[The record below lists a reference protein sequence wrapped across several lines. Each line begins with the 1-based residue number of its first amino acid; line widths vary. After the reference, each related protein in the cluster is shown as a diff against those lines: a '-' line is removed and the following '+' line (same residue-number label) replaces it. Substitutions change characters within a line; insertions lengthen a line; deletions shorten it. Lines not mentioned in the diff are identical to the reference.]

1 MNRTDDLRVDN
12 IIPLATPNE
21 VLKDIPL
28 SDLQAQDI
36 TGYRKQIKDIIHTR
50 SDKLLVIVGPCS
62 IHDIDAAIEY
72 ARKLK
77 ELSLQYNDNLC
88 IVMRVYFEKP
98 RTTVGWKGLIND
110 PDLDG
115 SCQINSGLHIARKLL
130 LDITEI
136 GLPCA
141 TEFLDNLI
149 PQYLSDVISWAAI
162 GARTTESQIHRQLVS
177 GLSMPVGYK
186 NGTNGDIKIAIQAM
200 LSSSQPH
207 NFTGIT
213 KEGQIALIQTK
224 GNTDTHVIL
233 RGSHS
238 GPNYDRKIVAKSSD
252 ELVEANAHSSAIMV
266 DCSHGNSCKDYRKQ
280 VDVVEDVCDQLQ
292 SGSKIMG
299 VMLESNINEGAQKLA
314 DGKNLEYGVSVTDS
328 CLSLEQTVPLLEKLS
343 HAVSLNRS
351 KAHA

>member
-36 TGYRKQIKDIIHTR
+36 TGYRKQIKDIIHNK

-77 ELSLQYNDNLC
+77 YLSNKYSDNLC

-149 PQYLSDVISWAAI
+149 PQYLSDLISWAAI

-213 KEGQIALIQTK
+213 KDGEIALIQTK

-233 RGSHS
+233 RGSNS
-238 GPNYDRKIVAKSSD
+238 GPNYDRKIVAKITN
-252 ELVEANAHSSAIMV
+252 ELVEANAHSFAIMV

-280 VDVVEDVCDQLQ
+280 VDVIEDVCDQLE

-343 HAVSLNRS
+343 DAVSISRS
-351 KAHA
+351 KTHA

>member
-36 TGYRKQIKDIIHTR
+36 TGYRKQIKDIIHNR

-62 IHDIDAAIEY
+62 IHDIDAACEY
-72 ARKLK
+72 AIKLK
-77 ELSLQYNDNLC
+77 DLSNKYSENLC

-213 KEGQIALIQTK
+213 KDGEIALIQTK

-233 RGSHS
+233 RGSNS
-238 GPNYDRKIVAKSSD
+238 GPNYDRKIVAKISD
-252 ELVEANAHSSAIMV
+252 DLIDANANSSAIMV

-280 VDVVEDVCDQLQ
+280 VDVVEDVCDQLN

-343 HAVSLNRS
+343 DAVSISRS